1 MSASLNHS
9 LKETIL
15 IVDDSHDS
23 LSVLRK
29 LLAEQGYTVRVSLN
43 GRQALQSVDLMPPDL
58 ILLDIL
64 MPDLDGYQVCQQL
77 KANPETQAIPI
88 IFISARQETLDK
100 VKAFEI
106 GAADYI
112 SKPIETQEVLVRIEH
127 QLNILRLQRQL
138 KQENARLTQEIQDR
152 QNAEA
157 KLRISEASLLQI
169 KEYSQIPLLRCYAS
183 QLNQVIMM
191 LIENAIDALQTDSK
205 FHNLKLRLVPT
216 ITVSTEL
223 RQSKRRRLKS
233 LLHKQSPPARTG
245 L

>member
-1 MSASLNHS
+1 MLKTLFCILKMSASPNNS
-9 LKETIL
+9 FKETIL
-15 IVDDSHDS
+15 IVDDSPDN

-43 GRQALQSVDLMPPDL
+43 GRQALQSVDLMQPDL

-64 MPDLDGYQVCQQL
+64 MPDIDGYQVCQQL

-88 IFISARQETLDK
+88 IFISARKETLDK

-138 KQENARLTQEIQDR
+138 KQDNARLSQEIQDR
-152 QNAEA
+152 QNTEA
-157 KLRISEASLLQI
+157 KLRKSEASLLQAQRI
-169 KEYSQIPLLRCYAS
+169 AQIGSWEFDVRTR
-183 QLNQVIMM
+183 QV
-191 LIENAIDALQTDSK
+191 TWS
-205 FHNLKLRLVPT
+205 R
-216 ITVSTEL
+216 
-223 RQSKRRRLKS
+223 
-233 LLHKQSPPARTG
+233 
-245 L
+245 